1 MNRVA
6 LASLALALSSAQ
18 AFAYQSFI
26 EYRIPGNE
34 IRSARIEPP
43 EMEAPSLMVIETD
56 PDVSGTD
63 EIAIE
68 SDDDL
73 DACMKEVESV
83 IGDAAK
89 QVTIVIDTTAQTM
102 NGVIVTECTA
112 GAAVE

>member
-18 AFAYQSFI
+18 AFAYQSFV
-26 EYRIPGNE
+26 EYRIRGDE

-43 EMEAPSLMVIETD
+43 EMEAPSLMIIETD

-68 SDDDL
+68 SDDNL
-73 DACMKEVESV
+73 DECLQAVESA
-83 IGDAAK
+83 IGDSAK
-89 QVTIVIDTTAQTM
+89 RVTIVIDTTAETM
-102 NGVIVTECTA
+102 NGVMVTECTA
-112 GAAVE
+112 GAAE

>member
-6 LASLALALSSAQ
+6 LTSLAMALWPAQ

-26 EYRIPGNE
+26 EHRIPGSE
-34 IRSARIEPP
+34 IRSVRIEAP

-68 SDDDL
+68 SDDNL
-73 DACMKEVESV
+73 DECLQAVESA
-83 IGDAAK
+83 IGDSAK
-89 QVTIVIDTTAQTM
+89 RVTIVIDTTAETM
-102 NGVIVTECTA
+102 NGVMVTECTA
-112 GAAVE
+112 GTAE

>member
-6 LASLALALSSAQ
+6 LTSLAMALWPAQ

-26 EYRIPGNE
+26 EHRIPGSE
-34 IRSARIEPP
+34 IRSVRIEAP

-73 DACMKEVESV
+73 DGCMETVKSA
-83 IGDAAK
+83 IGDAGK
-89 QVTIVIDTTAQTM
+89 LVTIIVETTTQTM
-102 NGVIVTECTA
+102 NGVLVTECTA
-112 GAAVE
+112 AAE